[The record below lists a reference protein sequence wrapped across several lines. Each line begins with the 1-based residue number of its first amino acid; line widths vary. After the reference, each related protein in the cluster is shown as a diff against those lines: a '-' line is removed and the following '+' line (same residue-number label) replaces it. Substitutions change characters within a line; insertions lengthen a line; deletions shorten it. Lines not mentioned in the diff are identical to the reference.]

1 MRLNMNPAIAYTFII
16 IGAAFW
22 GSTGFFVTYLY
33 HFGFTPWEVVA
44 VRLASSSLVLFGLMA
59 TMARKYLRIKWRHI
73 PYFFV
78 LGIISIALFN
88 WCYFEVIDRASL
100 SVAVIFVYTSPVFA
114 ALIAY
119 AFFKEEMTWKKGMA
133 IIFTII
139 GCALVIG
146 YFPGGNA
153 GMGFVTI
160 ILGLA
165 AGLFCS
171 LFSVIGKLV
180 SRFYH
185 PLTVTFYAML
195 CGSLFMVPTSGIW
208 KKGQLFI
215 SGDVWGGIAGITLIS
230 TIAAYLLY
238 TMGLTYVESS
248 KAAILSSVELVVSV
262 LIGVTIFHDAI
273 DRWQWIG
280 FLFVFCSLFLTVL
293 PIRRTTR
300 DSFDKKKSQLP
311 K

>member
-1 MRLNMNPAIAYTFII
+1 MRFNMNSSTAYAFII

-22 GSTGFFVTYLY
+22 GSTGLFVTYLY
-33 HFGFTPWEVVA
+33 RFGFTPWEVVA

-59 TMARKYLRIKWRHI
+59 TMARKYLRIKWRHV

-88 WCYFEVIDRASL
+88 WCYFEVIERASL
-100 SVAVIFVYTSPVFA
+100 SIAVIFVYTSPVFA
-114 ALIAY
+114 ALTAY

-133 IIFTII
+133 IFFTII

-153 GMGFVTI
+153 GLGFVTT

-180 SRFYH
+180 SRYYN

-195 CGSLFMVPTSGIW
+195 CGSFFMLPTSGIW
-208 KKGQLFI
+208 RKGQLFFI
-215 SGDVWGGIAGITLIS
+215 IEVWEVIAGITLIS

-248 KAAILSSVELVVSV
+248 KAAILSSVELIVSV
-262 LIGVTIFHDAI
+262 LIGVTVFHDAI
-273 DRWQWIG
+273 DQWQWIG

-293 PIRRTTR
+293 PNRKAIRV
-300 DSFDKKKSQLP
+300 SLNKKI
-311 K
+311 

>member
-1 MRLNMNPAIAYTFII
+1 MRLSMKPSIAYGFII

-22 GSTGFFVTYLY
+22 GSTGLFVTYLY
-33 HFGFTPWEVVA
+33 RFGFTPWEVVA
-44 VRLASSSLVLFGLMA
+44 IRLAMSSIVLFGLMI
-59 TMARKYLRIKWRHI
+59 TMAKKYLRIKWRHI

-100 SVAVIFVYTSPVFA
+100 SIAVIFVYTSPVFA
-114 ALIAY
+114 AIIAFI
-119 AFFKEEMTWKKGMA
+119 FFKEEMSWKKGIA
-133 IIFTII
+133 ILFTIF

-146 YFPGGNA
+146 YFPGGNT
-153 GMGFVTI
+153 GLDFLTI
-160 ILGLA
+160 VLGLA

-180 SRFYH
+180 SRYYH

-195 CGSLFMVPTSGIW
+195 CGSLFMVPTSSIW
-208 KKGQLFI
+208 KKGQLFAI
-215 SGDVWGGIAGITLIS
+215 PDVWGIIAGITLIS

-262 LIGVTIFHDAI
+262 LIGVTIFKDAV
-273 DRWQWIG
+273 DYWQWIG
-280 FLFVFCSLFLTVL
+280 FLFVFCSLFLTVF
-293 PIRRTTR
+293 PARK
-300 DSFDKKKSQLP
+300 SNHAKKRIEPSN
-311 K
+311 